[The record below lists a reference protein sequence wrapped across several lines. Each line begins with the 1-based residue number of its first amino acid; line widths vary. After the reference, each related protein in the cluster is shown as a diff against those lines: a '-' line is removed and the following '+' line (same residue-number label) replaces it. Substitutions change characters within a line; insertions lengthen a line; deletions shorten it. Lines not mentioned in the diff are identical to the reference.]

1 MSPSDFEDEDEY
13 DEYFV
18 PKSRNNTFSDELE
31 DE

>member
-1 MSPSDFEDEDEY
+1 MSPSDFEDE